1 MLNKEVLINIFKK
14 LLEEAKNSCDDFN
27 SADGKI
33 GDGDLGVTIL
43 HGLEE
48 INNTI
53 NKFSDDIGANFMLCS
68 QAFVKKSGSSFGTL
82 IAFSFMN
89 ISKNLKGKTECNH
102 DDIISIFETAL
113 KTILERGKTN
123 LGDKTIADTLDLII
137 KNLKVNQNYSDVFK
151 SSTKQALEDF
161 KGKKIRIGR
170 ARMFEDKTKDLDDP
184 GMFALNRLT
193 SVFQLMETLILLAL
207 VIVVGWVLFR
217 PFSKR
222 ELDKYNDR
230 DNWPN
235 MDL

>member
-1 MLNKEVLINIFKK
+1 MLNKEVLTNIFKK
-14 LLEEAKNSCDDFN
+14 LLEEAKNSYDDFN

-33 GDGDLGVTIL
+33 GDGDLGVTVL

-48 INNTI
+48 INNSI
-53 NKFSDDIGANFMLCS
+53 SKFSDDMGTNFMLCS

-123 LGDKTIADTLDLII
+123 LGDKTIADSLDLII
-137 KNLKVNQNYSDVFK
+137 KNLKDNQNYAEVFK

-161 KGKKIRIGR
+161 KGKKIKIGR
-170 ARMFEDKTKDLDDP
+170 ARMFEDKTMDLDDP
-184 GMFALNRLT
+184 GMFALNRL
-193 SVFQLMETLILLAL
+193 SSAF
-207 VIVVGWVLFR
+207 
-217 PFSKR
+217 
-222 ELDKYNDR
+222 
-230 DNWPN
+230 
-235 MDL
+235 